1 MLETRVQVND
11 NEEYDFLMCFL
22 LVELFSEV
30 PFNIFPAFNFVIFLI
45 LDSKNLGF
53 IESNPLSDIEALT
66 W

>member
-30 PFNIFPAFNFVIFLI
+30 PFNIFPAFNFVNFFKYWIVR
-45 LDSKNLGF
+45 
-53 IESNPLSDIEALT
+53 T
-66 W
+66 